1 MKKLKFLLVDDSPS
15 TNFFNRI
22 MLEKA
27 NVADEILIA
36 KDGQE
41 ALETLKS
48 PYFADLILLDINMPV
63 MDGWEFLNEFQKL
76 DGTYKD
82 VGVIIMLGVDLP
94 QDKKELIK
102 SMPYIKGCVG
112 KMLSKQSII
121 DILAKLQDNTLISQ
135 C

>member
-1 MKKLKFLLVDDSPS
+1 
-15 TNFFNRI
+15 

-27 NVADEILIA
+27 NIVDEILIA

-41 ALETLKS
+41 ALQILNN

-76 DGTYKD
+76 DAAYKD
-82 VGVIIMLGVDLP
+82 VGIIVMIGVDLP
-94 QDKKELIK
+94 HEKKELIK
-102 SMPYIKGCVG
+102 KIPNVKGCSG
-112 KMLSKQSII
+112 KMLSKQAII
-121 DILAKLQDNTLISQ
+121 DILAKLQDDTLMTQ